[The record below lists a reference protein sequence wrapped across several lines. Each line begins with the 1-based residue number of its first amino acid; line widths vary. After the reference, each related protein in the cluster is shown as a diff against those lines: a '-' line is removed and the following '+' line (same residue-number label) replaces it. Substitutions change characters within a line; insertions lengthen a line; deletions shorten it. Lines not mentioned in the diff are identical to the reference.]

1 MPDVTAFFPPAF
13 PWDLAGLLLIALAL
27 VLMRVKGF
35 RTAFFQ
41 RHTLLGY
48 GLVGVLGLMAI
59 LLMKHHGFN

>member
-1 MPDVTAFFPPAF
+1 MPDATTLFPSPF

-35 RTAFFQ
+35 RTTFFQ

-48 GLVGVLGLMAI
+48 GLVGVLGLLAI